1 MSVKHNPRQLK
12 KKQKKDQRPQLR
24 VCELKNIQSVDD
36 VYDCL
41 IASIYLPKYFG
52 RNLDALYDSLGTDVP
67 GPYKIIWLDHESSA
81 DRLGELYYEGL
92 IDVFKAIAQER
103 GDVQIILDE
112 EQDSDCQAADVTD
125 VSE

>member
-12 KKQKKDQRPQLR
+12 KKQKKDQRAQLR
-24 VCELKNIQSVDD
+24 VCELKNIQTVDD

-41 IASIYLPKYFG
+41 IASINLPKYFG
-52 RNLDALYDSLGTDVP
+52 RNLDALYDSLGADVP
-67 GPYKIIWLDHESSA
+67 GPYKIIWLDHVSSA

-103 GDVQIILDE
+103 ADVQIVLDK
-112 EQDSDCQAADVTD
+112 EQESECRAAG
-125 VSE
+125 VSK